1 MGTDGIVA
9 RPLLGSPRPMRVLAA
24 AAAVFLALSGALAA
38 AERTAGSEDAPC
50 RDEWTSEPAADVSA
64 TLTSEGTA
72 VDDALAADEPAD
84 ETAEKPP
91 GLLKMALDDALHVL
105 SAPIHWSVHEWALA
119 AASIG
124 TIAALGELGDV
135 HLREAVLKN
144 KSGTLDDLTKV
155 VEPFGAEY
163 GWAVVG
169 AYGIVGFVFKD
180 RDAQEIAFDAAMS
193 GLLAGGITD
202 GLKVIVGRARPG
214 EDLGAAHFDPFGG
227 DKSFPSG
234 HATTAFAIGS
244 VIAAHSDQ
252 AWVKVS
258 AYSIASLVAFS
269 RVYHDAHWSSDVAA
283 GALIG
288 TVVGETV
295 VRFNRTLRARGV
307 KVAAYAAPIYGDGRR
322 GAMLVLVF

>member
-1 MGTDGIVA
+1 MREDRGT
-9 RPLLGSPRPMRVLAA
+9 PLAPGPLVVRT
-24 AAAVFLALSGALAA
+24 ALAA
-38 AERTAGSEDAPC
+38 ALLTLGLVRFAAAGTGEAEEGPCFETSLTETSVAMVATDAALS
-50 RDEWTSEPAADVSA
+50 DEGAEVAAHEPGMPSKPGDV
-64 TLTSEGTA
+64 
-72 VDDALAADEPAD
+72 
-84 ETAEKPP
+84 
-91 GLLKMALDDALHVL
+91 LKMALDDAVHVL
-105 SAPIHWSVHEWALA
+105 SAPIHWNLNQWMLA

-124 TIAALGELGDV
+124 TVAALGELGDV
-135 HLREAVLKN
+135 HLRAAVLKN
-144 KSGTLDDLTKV
+144 KSGVLDDLTKV
-155 VEPFGAEY
+155 VEPFGTEY

-180 RDAQEIAFDAAMS
+180 TDSQNIAFDAAMA
-193 GLLAGGITD
+193 GLLSGGITD
-202 GLKVIVGRARPG
+202 GLKVIVGRARPYQ
-214 EDLGAAHFDPFGG
+214 EQGAASFDPFGG

-252 AWVKVS
+252 AWVKIS

-295 VRFNRTLRARGV
+295 VRFNNGLRAKGS
-307 KVAAYAAPIYGDGRR
+307 KVSAFATPIYGTDGRR
-322 GAMLVLVF
+322 GAALVVVF

>member
-1 MGTDGIVA
+1 
-9 RPLLGSPRPMRVLAA
+9 MRAPVV
-24 AAAVFLALSGALAA
+24 AAVAFLALSAVLTADERAATVEEAPCHEDWTAGPGEALAGGLIVEQAALSDAQEA
-38 AERTAGSEDAPC
+38 AES
-50 RDEWTSEPAADVSA
+50 
-64 TLTSEGTA
+64 
-72 VDDALAADEPAD
+72 D

-91 GLLKMALDDALHVL
+91 GLLKMALDDAVHVL
-105 SAPIHWSVHEWALA
+105 SAPIHWSAHEWVLA

-155 VEPFGAEY
+155 VEPFGSEY

-180 RDAQEIAFDAAMS
+180 RDAQEIAFDAAMA
-193 GLLAGGITD
+193 GLLSGGITD

-269 RVYHDAHWSSDVAA
+269 RVYHDAHWTSDVAA

-295 VRFNRTLRARGV
+295 VRFNRTLRARGA